1 MDQEKQVPREEILQ
15 KEINQLRNESI
26 RSSATIY
33 NLSQEL
39 IFWKKLALSNL
50 GVDSQK
56 INELVVYGAN
66 SIANGLGAV
75 SRGY

>member
-1 MDQEKQVPREEILQ
+1 MDQEKQVPRDEILQ
-15 KEINQLRNESI
+15 REINQLRNESS

-33 NLSQEL
+33 TLSQEL
-39 IFWKKLALSNL
+39 IFWKKLSLSNL

-56 INELVVYGAN
+56 INELVMYGAN
-66 SIANGLGAV
+66 SISSGPGAV